1 MMRCRCVLRLVD
13 DVANHRATPIDEARV
28 LEHVASCP
36 ACRKALADAEAYTAL
51 VGCVPPTAPLNN
63 GFTSATLAR
72 IEASRLRPSYWRGLR
87 DRVSAPALGGAALVA
102 AACVALILA
111 APASF
116 HRSIGTGASIAVE
129 SSPMM
134 VASATVEPMGRLQ
147 SLSSDGASDDGHDPF
162 ADHAVAQ
169 LSRAGAG
176 HYMLTG
182 LGL

>member
-13 DVANHRATPIDEARV
+13 DVANHRATPIDETRV
-28 LEHVASCP
+28 LEHAASCP
-36 ACRKALADAEAYTAL
+36 ACRKALADAEAYAAL
-51 VGCVPPTAPLNN
+51 VGCVPPTVPLDN

-72 IEASRLRPSYWRGLR
+72 IEASGLRPSYWHGIR
-87 DRVSAPALGGAALVA
+87 DRISAPALGGAALVA

-116 HRSIGTGASIAVE
+116 HRSVGTGASIAAE
-129 SSPMM
+129 SSPIM
-134 VASATVEPMGRLQ
+134 VASASIEPMGRLQ
-147 SLSSDGASDDGHDPF
+147 SLNTDAASDDGYDPF
-162 ADHAVAQ
+162 ADPAVAQ